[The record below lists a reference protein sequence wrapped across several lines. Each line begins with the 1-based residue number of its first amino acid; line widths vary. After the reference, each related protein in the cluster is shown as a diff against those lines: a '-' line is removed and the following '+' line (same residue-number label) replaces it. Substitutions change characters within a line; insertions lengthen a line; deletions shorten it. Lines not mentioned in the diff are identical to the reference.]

1 MIERTEV
8 KEQIQVRSGK
18 KCGKEG
24 LLSVVA
30 EEDEVSNMTNG
41 RNHLRCESPD
51 VIVTEA
57 LKTNRFR
64 VRKKRSLCAPS
75 FFTIVPDFTPYL
87 QPVRKTNGYD
97 DGKEI
102 K

>member
-8 KEQIQVRSGK
+8 REQIQVHSGK

-24 LLSVVA
+24 LLSAVA
-30 EEDEVSNMTNG
+30 EEDKVSNMTNG

-51 VIVTEA
+51 VIATEA

-64 VRKKRSLCAPS
+64 VRKRRSLRAPS
-75 FFTIVPDFTPYL
+75 FSTIVPDLSPL
-87 QPVRKTNGYD
+87 SPAC
-97 DGKEI
+97 KEN
-102 K
+102 KWL